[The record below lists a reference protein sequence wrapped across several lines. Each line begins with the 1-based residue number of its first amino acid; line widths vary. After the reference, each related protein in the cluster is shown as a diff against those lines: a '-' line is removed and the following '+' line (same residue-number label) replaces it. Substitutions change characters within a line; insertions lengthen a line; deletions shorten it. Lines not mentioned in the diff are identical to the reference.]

1 MKKIV
6 DYYYKLVIR
15 NLRESVPKSM
25 AYYFILNLKNIRS
38 HILFQIAQTQD
49 LESYLNED
57 PMVVSKRKYHYD
69 ILKILEKSEKL
80 MTSDEE

>member
-1 MKKIV
+1 
-6 DYYYKLVIR
+6 
-15 NLRESVPKSM
+15 M